1 MIVVG
6 LGCLLAVLQSP
17 ASDSLRLLALSLPQ
31 SSLVLEVRERPL
43 AVREAVNESLRR
55 GELDAAGKIAAAY
68 ALAWRDSFLVREVA
82 RFAAWPVARRS
93 TKLAVDSMRRAGIK
107 AFGAEG
113 PRAAV
118 VLWQR
123 ALTRATASPDSAGIA
138 ALLGNIGAGLLEDGQ
153 LDSASGYL
161 ERARALAAAI
171 GDLRVEANAVGALA
185 GVLEDRG
192 DIAKA
197 RDYYTQSLTLRDRIG
212 DTRGTAA
219 DHNNLG
225 LLAQRLG
232 DAEEARRQF
241 DSALALNRRDGRDE
255 VAATNLVNL
264 AGLASLAGDFGRAQG
279 LYRDALAIWRSH
291 ASWADAA
298 VALHGLGQLE
308 LRRGDYP
315 AARIALRDALGI
327 YARTGPVADE
337 LAVRRDLAG
346 ALAGAG
352 DLQGARDELSR
363 AQRRGDSTRAPPA
376 ARAGIALARADL
388 ALELNTLTEA
398 QRLYARAEGLYRLG
412 AELAGE
418 AEAQEGRALLLLE
431 RDDAVHAQALLETV
445 LRTQLGAGS
454 LRAAALTRVTL
465 GRAVVQRGDT
475 AAARGHLARAVADL
489 DRAGDPVAAAMALG
503 EWAALEAHAGAP
515 IAADSLFQAALD
527 RLGDRIA
534 PDVAWQLHA
543 GWASV
548 LRSQGATDAAARELR
563 SALTELDRPS
573 HSLVLPERR
582 SAFLADKWDV
592 DAQLAFVE
600 RDRGHVGAAFEASER
615 LRAREMLEL
624 LARGRIT
631 TPADTDEDIVARE
644 QDLRRRIAE
653 LTDDLERSEATDQT
667 LRGSDL
673 PLNASTTRESLLRAQ
688 ETYADLLLD
697 ARERAPRHA
706 ALVAPD
712 VATWQ
717 SVARRLDSGAA
728 FIEYLVSDSAT
739 LAFVVTSDTL
749 AVLDLGTRRL
759 ELARLVDF
767 TRATLA
773 RRAAG
778 GTDSL
783 WRGPLRR
790 LHAALIAPLGATG
803 LLAGKTRLVLVPHA
817 ELQYLPFAALMDTA
831 GCFLIERY
839 ELGMTPSASVWIAL
853 GDRPAG
859 PPGTGVLAFAP
870 RPATLPGSSQEVATI
885 QRLAGADA
893 QVLTGGAATELAFR
907 RLAPTRRVLH
917 LATYGV
923 LNKQNPLFSFV
934 KLAPDGAEDG
944 RLEVHEVFGLQLSAD
959 LVVLSACQTGL
970 GSGALADV
978 PAGDDWVGLTR
989 AFLHAG
995 ARHVVATLWPVDD
1008 WATAALM
1015 ERFYGEGNVA
1025 ADPARALAEAQR
1037 ALLAAPA
1044 TAHPFYWAG
1053 FVSAEGTVGR
1063 RIFACA
1069 SAAFLA
1075 GVALFAACSD
1085 SAGPNPPPPPPPPPP
1100 GLIVSN
1106 PIPVGAVATA
1116 GNVAASRSP
1125 TWPAAADSVV
1135 YVSLTPGTAP
1145 GGSRATIRRVGS
1157 SDALTTDVLDG
1168 GFDPLAIG
1176 AQVGDSIF

>member
-1 MIVVG
+1 MIAVG
-6 LGCLLAVLQSP
+6 LGCLLVVLQSP
-17 ASDSLRLLALSLPQ
+17 ASDSLRLLVLSLPQ

-82 RFAAWPVARRS
+82 RFAAWPAARRS
-93 TKLAVDSMRRAGIK
+93 AKLAVDSMRRAGIK
-107 AFGAEG
+107 AFGGDG

-123 ALTRATASPDSAGIA
+123 ALTRATTNDDSAGIA

-161 ERARALAAAI
+161 ERARGLAAAI

-185 GVLEDRG
+185 GVQEERG
-192 DIAKA
+192 DLARA
-197 RDYYTQSLTLRDRIG
+197 RDSYAKSLALRDRIG

-232 DAEEARRQF
+232 DLEEARRQF
-241 DSALALNRRDGRDE
+241 DSALEVNRREGRDE

-264 AGLASLAGDFGRAQG
+264 AGLASLAGDFGRAEA

-291 ASWADAA
+291 ESWADAA

-308 LRRGDYP
+308 LRRGDYG
-315 AARIALRDALGI
+315 AARIVLRDALAI
-327 YARTGPVADE
+327 YARTGPVAEE

-346 ALAGAG
+346 ALAAAG
-352 DLQGARDELSR
+352 DLQSARDELSR
-363 AQRRGDSTRAPPA
+363 AQRRADSTRAPA
-376 ARAGIALARADL
+376 GARAGIALARADL
-388 ALELNTLTEA
+388 ALELNMLAEA
-398 QRLYARAEGLYRLG
+398 QRLYARAQALYRLA
-412 AELAGE
+412 AEPVGE
-418 AEAQEGRALLLLE
+418 AEAQEGRALLLLA
-431 RDDAVHAQALLETV
+431 RDDAVQAQALLETA

-454 LRAAALTRVTL
+454 VRAAALTRVTL
-465 GRAVVQRGDT
+465 GRAVLVRGDT
-475 AAARGHLARAVADL
+475 NAARSQLARAAGDL
-489 DRAGDPVAAAMALG
+489 ERGGDPVAAAAALG
-503 EWAALEAHAGAP
+503 EWAALEAHAAAP
-515 IAADSLFQAALD
+515 IAADSLYRAALD
-527 RLGDRIA
+527 RLGDRVA
-534 PDVAWQLHA
+534 PGVAWQLHA

-563 SALTELDRPS
+563 SALSDLERPS
-573 HSLVLPERR
+573 RSLVLPERR

-592 DAQLAFVE
+592 YAQLALVE
-600 RDRGHVGAAFEASER
+600 RDRGRLGAAFEASER

-624 LARGRIT
+624 MARGRIT
-631 TPADTDEDIVARE
+631 TPLDTSQDLVARE

-653 LTDDLERSEATDQT
+653 LTDDLENGDAAGQT
-667 LRGSDL
+667 LRGSGPEL
-673 PLNASTTRESLLRAQ
+673 SASMTRETLIRAQ
-688 ETYADLLLD
+688 ETYADLLLE

-706 ALVAPD
+706 ALVAPA

-717 SVARRLDSGAA
+717 TVARRLPPETA

-739 LAFVVTSDTL
+739 LVFVVTSDTI
-749 AVLDLGTRRL
+749 AVRDLGTSRQ
-759 ELARLVDF
+759 ELSRLVDF
-767 TRATLA
+767 ARATIA
-773 RRAAG
+773 RRGVSA
-778 GTDSL
+778 TDSL

-790 LHAALIAPLGATG
+790 LHAALIAPIEATG
-803 LLAGKTRLVLVPHA
+803 LLTGKSRLLLVPHV
-817 ELQYLPFAALMDTA
+817 ELQYLPFAALMDPA
-831 GCFLIERY
+831 GHFLIERY
-839 ELGMTPSASVWIAL
+839 ELALTPSASVWIAL

-859 PPGTGVLAFAP
+859 PSGAGVLAFAP

-885 QRLAGADA
+885 RRLGGEDA
-893 QVLTGGAATELAFR
+893 QVLIGSAATESAWR
-907 RLAPTRRVLH
+907 RLAPTQRVLH

-934 KLAPDGAEDG
+934 RLTPDGAEDG
-944 RLEVHEVFGLQLSAD
+944 RLEVHEVFGLHLAAD

-1015 ERFYGEGNVA
+1015 ERFYGMGDVA
-1025 ADPARALAEAQR
+1025 VDPARALAEAQR
-1037 ALLAAPA
+1037 ALLATPA

-1053 FVSAEGTVGR
+1053 FVSVG
-1063 RIFACA
+1063 
-1069 SAAFLA
+1069 
-1075 GVALFAACSD
+1075 
-1085 SAGPNPPPPPPPPPP
+1085 
-1100 GLIVSN
+1100 
-1106 PIPVGAVATA
+1106 GA
-1116 GNVAASRSP
+1116 P
-1125 TWPAAADSVV
+1125 
-1135 YVSLTPGTAP
+1135 
-1145 GGSRATIRRVGS
+1145 
-1157 SDALTTDVLDG
+1157 
-1168 GFDPLAIG
+1168 
-1176 AQVGDSIF
+1176 